1 MFCYKFQR
9 IHPYVYIVKENNHA
23 QDLFQAGL
31 VLPAYLTAAL
41 DPLSPRLSSSSK
53 MGLVTPAHRL
63 LVKFKDKLEF
73 KRIVHCRHSLSVQ
86 GYV

>member
-1 MFCYKFQR
+1 MLQISANSSIRVHSKREQSCPR
-9 IHPYVYIVKENNHA
+9 S
-23 QDLFQAGL
+23 LRAGL
-31 VLPAYLTAAL
+31 VLRAYLTAAP

-73 KRIVHCRHSLSVQ
+73 KRIVHCRHNLSVQ